1 MIGYRISVKADLML
15 LYVDDDNTGGPWDG
29 TSEHPYENITSA
41 LEHAIDGD
49 TIFVRSGTYYENVAV
64 NKSVSLIG
72 EHRNST
78 IVDGNGNGSVVS
90 ITIDNVSME
99 GFTIMRSG
107 IGLYDSGI
115 FVEHSSGNDISNNII
130 RNNYDG
136 ISLYSSSGNVV
147 SGNTIRNNYDG
158 ISLYSSSGNVVSGNT
173 ITSNNEGM
181 RLYYYSS
188 GNVVSGNTITSNNE
202 GISLYSSSGNVVSGN
217 TIRNNYDGISLYYYS
232 SGNVVSGN
240 TITSNNEGMY
250 LAFYSANN
258 TIYCNNFNN
267 THQVW
272 SDSVNV
278 WDNGKEGNYWSNY
291 TGEDL
296 NGDRIGDD
304 PHIIDVKNQDN
315 YPLMGMFSD
324 FTVALERETYHV
336 TTICNSTISNFR
348 FEIGPETGNKI
359 IRFNVTGKDSAVGFC
374 RVKIPTELMN
384 YTFIV
389 LVDAEEIVPTLLDG
403 SNETYVFLCFTYSHG
418 SHAIVMISSKILYI
432 YNEILDKYVKLR
444 IDLYDLN
451 ATYHDLLNNY
461 SVVLGNYSQLQKGY
475 LELRIDLYD
484 LNATY
489 HDLLNNYSVVLGN
502 YSQLQKGYLELNH
515 SYQEHLSDYS
525 QYVHNIRNL
534 MYIFAAT
541 TAIFIITTIYLSK
554 HAHAGK
560 TKVFEDAE
568 KSALSNMHTR

>member
-1 MIGYRISVKADLML
+1 MIGYRMSVKAELML
-15 LYVDDDNTGGPWDG
+15 LYVDDDNAGGPWDG

-64 NKSVSLIG
+64 NKSVSFIG
-72 EHRNST
+72 EDRNST
-78 IVDGNGNGSVVS
+78 IIDGDENGSVVS
-90 ITIDNVSME
+90 ITIDNVSIE

-107 IGLYDSGI
+107 MGLYDSGI

-136 ISLYSSSGNVV
+136 ITLYSSSGNVV

-158 ISLYSSSGNVVSGNT
+158 ITLYSSSGNVVSGNT

-202 GISLYSSSGNVVSGN
+202 GI
-217 TIRNNYDGISLYYYS
+217 
-232 SGNVVSGN
+232 
-240 TITSNNEGMY
+240 Y
-250 LAFYSANN
+250 LAFHSANN

-272 SDSVNV
+272 SDSKNI
-278 WDNGKEGNYWSNY
+278 WDDGSKGNYWSNY

-315 YPLMGMFSD
+315 YPLMGMFSN

-336 TTICNSTISNFR
+336 TTICNSTISDFR

-374 RVKIPTELMN
+374 RVGVPTELMN
-384 YTFIV
+384 YSLIV
-389 LVDAEEIVPTLLDG
+389 LVGVEEITPKILDDV
-403 SNETYVFLCFTYSHG
+403 SNETCVYLYFTYIHG
-418 SHAIVMISSKILYI
+418 SHTIRIISSKTLYL
-432 YNEILDKYVKLR
+432 YNELLDKYIKLQV
-444 IDLYDLN
+444 DLYNLN
-451 ATYHDLLNNY
+451 LSYFEL
-461 SVVLGNYSQLQKGY
+461 LGNYSELQGSY
-475 LELRIDLYD
+475 RE
-484 LNATY
+484 
-489 HDLLNNYSVVLGN
+489 LNN
-502 YSQLQKGYLELNH
+502 

-525 QYVHNIRNL
+525 QNVCNVRNL

-541 TAIFIITTIYLSK
+541 TAIFLMTTIYLSK
-554 HAHAGK
+554 HAHSGK
-560 TKVFEDAE
+560 TKVFEGTE
-568 KSALSNMHTR
+568 K